1 MDDVTPPHVE
11 EYTVSGLNKD
21 VFISPWH
28 GENEVDANEKLGCFL
43 AKKLGKKVY
52 LLPRLDPHDPNDIP
66 KRKYL
71 LPPNV
76 KEDKNPDILMA
87 GILFDG
93 KDMTGIEKVTGVKPK
108 KKNEKYR
115 RKIQN
120 RISDGFD
127 QADGVII
134 EVPRFVSRKNI
145 ARAVK
150 GKLKTASEGRYV
162 IIKHGNSC
170 YVYNKGY
177 LKQKKRE

>member
-1 MDDVTPPHVE
+1 ML
-11 EYTVSGLNKD
+11 S
-21 VFISPWH
+21 
-28 GENEVDANEKLGCFL
+28 
-43 AKKLGKKVY
+43 
-52 LLPRLDPHDPNDIP
+52 P
-66 KRKYL
+66 KRKT
-71 LPPNV
+71 
-76 KEDKNPDILMA
+76 KNIV
-87 GILFDG
+87 
-93 KDMTGIEKVTGVKPK
+93 E
-108 KKNEKYR
+108 
-115 RKIQN
+115 KIQN

-134 EVPRFVSRKNI
+134 EVPRFVSRRNI